1 MELYLQFG
9 YGMKSLTL
17 NLSKL
22 WNGVTTI
29 LSPRDMTYNQL
40 KLWSKEFSKNNV
52 KCLFEFDDINVS
64 SHPYK
69 FK

>member
-40 KLWSKEFSKNNV
+40 KLWCRPPQPTPLHTGRTSAGGSPEG
-52 KCLFEFDDINVS
+52 
-64 SHPYK
+64 YG
-69 FK
+69 